1 MKIKCSQVNMV
12 MVRQKD
18 KMPMTILSPYILFG
32 RGRITSLF
40 GSILTI
46 FEINNVIMKIIW
58 RGDNQRKMIIGRGH
72 PREVVVVAN
81 FCKKCNH

>member
-1 MKIKCSQVNMV
+1 MV

-46 FEINNVIMKIIW
+46 FEINNVIMKIKW
-58 RGDNQRKMIIGRGH
+58 RGDNQ
-72 PREVVVVAN
+72 
-81 FCKKCNH
+81 